1 MFKNIYKSFIHN
13 SPKLQQTKC
22 PSTKY
27 IQYIYTTK
35 YYIAM
40 KVTDILLHIT
50 QAKHTN
56 RMLKVRSQ
64 TQMNNSYMIPL
75 INCSKPGKTKP
86 Q

>member
-1 MFKNIYKSFIHN
+1 
-13 SPKLQQTKC
+13 
-22 PSTKY
+22 
-27 IQYIYTTK
+27 
-35 YYIAM
+35 M

-56 RMLKVRSQ
+56 RMLKVISQ